1 MDKIIYSK
9 PNIFAMSLENN
20 VAETPTNSDA
30 STELKVYQD
39 PKKKRVGRVTK
50 EVQKKEKEATISR
63 EPASIKEVNYP
74 KELKTAELVRMN
86 KDVSVNQVFVTNDY
100 TKFKLLQGN
109 RSVDPAHVQE
119 LVNSMQEQYLQM
131 PIHVNQDFQ
140 VIDGQH
146 RLEACQ
152 ELGLPIYYMLHDGW
166 ALDEVHILNTHQVNW
181 NSIDY
186 LHSFASRGN
195 DQYKIFLKFMEDYGF
210 GYQVSY
216 ALLTSTSSAPRGH
229 KTKEFRKGKFE
240 VVDLQRAV
248 KLADII
254 KTFASFYAGYHTM
267 NKVSYRDNFC
277 LAIIRV
283 ANKNMDYVEELLEK
297 FSRTAP
303 MLYHRPLVIDYIKDL
318 EDQYNKGKHSNNSV
332 RWV

>member
-1 MDKIIYSK
+1 
-9 PNIFAMSLENN
+9 MSSENT
-20 VAETPTNSDA
+20 VAEKATIKSDT
-30 STELKVYQD
+30 SNEIKVYQD
-39 PKKKRVGRVTK
+39 PKKRKSGRVTK
-50 EVQKKEKEATISR
+50 DEQKKVKEATIIR
-63 EPASIKEVNYP
+63 EPVSNKGEKYP
-74 KELKTAELVRMN
+74 KELKTAELVRRN

-119 LVNSMQEQYLQM
+119 LVNSMGEQYLQM
-131 PIHVNQDFQ
+131 AIHVNQDFQ

-152 ELGLPIYYMLHDGW
+152 ELKLPIYYIMHDGW

-195 DQYKIFLKFMEDYGF
+195 EQYQIFLKFMEDYGF
-210 GYQVSY
+210 GYQISY

-240 VVDLQRAV
+240 VVDLQRAI
-248 KLADII
+248 KLAEII
-254 KTFASFYAGYHTM
+254 KTFAKFYAGFHTQ

-277 LAIIRV
+277 LAIIRI
-283 ANKNMDYVEELLEK
+283 ANKSMDYVDELLEK
-297 FSRTAP
+297 FNKTTP
-303 MLYHRPLVIDYIKDL
+303 MLYHRPLVVDYMKDL
-318 EDQYNKGKHSNNSV
+318 EDQYNKGKHSNNAV